1 MQKSALF
8 AVLLILAS
16 LSFPA
21 LGETGFGEK
30 PALPKPYATEPVKRF
45 ASLADWPK
53 GKTPA
58 APKGFTVNKFAG
70 DLDNPRWLYVLPNG
84 DVLVSGDTR
93 GLWFRRKENRITLLR
108 DADGDGVAETRNIFL
123 EKLDRPFGMALVKD
137 KLYVGDQSGV
147 FSFPYWTGD
156 TEIKKSGEKILA
168 LSSGGYNHHW
178 TRNIVANK
186 DETKLYVSVGSASNV
201 GEGGMEDEKD
211 RANILEI
218 NLDGSDKK
226 VFASGLRNPVGMDW
240 EPVSGKLWTAVN
252 ERDNLGDD
260 LVPDFM
266 TSLTPGG
273 FYGWPYFYFG
283 ANPDPRWEAA
293 PEGLAKKVLT
303 PDYAL
308 GAHTASLGLV
318 FCTSKEFC
326 GRYFGGAFVGQH
338 GSWNR
343 SEFAG
348 YKVIFVPFKN
358 GKPSGP
364 PEDFLTGFMI
374 NPKAG
379 ITYGRPVSIAF
390 ANDGAMLVSD
400 DAGGVVWRVER
411 AAEAKTPHK
420 GK

>member
-8 AVLLILAS
+8 AAFLMVVS
-16 LSFPA
+16 LSLPA
-21 LGETGFGEK
+21 RAEMGFGEK
-30 PALPKPYATEPVKRF
+30 PVLPKPYATEPVQKF
-45 ASLADWPK
+45 AQLAYWPA
-53 GKTPA
+53 GKTPV

-108 DADGDGVAETRNIFL
+108 DADGDGIAETKSIFL

-137 KLYVGDQSGV
+137 KLYVGEQGAV
-147 FSFPYWTGD
+147 LSFPYWTGD
-156 TEIKKSGEKILA
+156 TAIKKDGEKVIDLP
-168 LSSGGYNHHW
+168 SGGYNHHW

-201 GEGGMEDEKD
+201 GEGGMEHEKD

-218 NLDGSDKK
+218 NLDGSGKR

-266 TSLTPGG
+266 TSVKDGG

-283 ANPDPRWEAA
+283 KNPDPRWEGA
-293 PEGLAKKVLT
+293 PAGLAEKTLT

-308 GAHTASLGLV
+308 GAHTASLGLA
-318 FCTSKEFC
+318 FCTAKNFPQKYS
-326 GRYFGGAFVGQH
+326 GGAFVGQH

-343 SEFAG
+343 SQFAG
-348 YKVIFVPFKN
+348 YKVIFIPFKN
-358 GKPSGP
+358 GRPAGP
-364 PEDFLTGFMI
+364 PEDFLTGFM
-374 NPKAG
+374 PDRKAG

-390 ANDGAMLVSD
+390 ATDGAMLVSD

-411 AAEAKTPHK
+411 VAEAKAKHP